1 MKKILV
7 LILLINSFNL
17 FPLESTHKF
26 LAQIEQDSLS
36 YAKSSDFSK
45 QREFKE
51 DLKTK
56 YNSRDFIYKE
66 EKVKKRNTPKIN
78 NNSLGFLKGLASFM
92 GTIFPYLLALIVI
105 FILVKT
111 FVYNDKD
118 FWKFSKLKKKVSKKI
133 IYSEEEDNID
143 ENDYEKLLLRAIKN
157 KEYRLATRYYYLSV
171 LKKMNHK
178 ELIDFHKDKTNSQYL
193 FELKDSEIRK
203 QFSYLLYIYDYV
215 WYGEFPV
222 NELQFNTIEDSYKD
236 FIKKI

>member
-17 FPLESTHKF
+17 FSLGNTHDF
-26 LAQIEQDSLS
+26 LSQIEQDSLS

-45 QREFKE
+45 QREFEE

-66 EKVKKRNTPKIN
+66 EKVKKKNTPKIN

-92 GTIFPYLLALIVI
+92 GTIFPYLLALIII

-171 LKKMNHK
+171 LKKMTHK

-215 WYGEFPV
+215 WYGEFPI
-222 NELQFNTIEDSYKD
+222 NELQFNTIESSYKD